1 MTTLGPIFDF
11 NLHFCLEGQLV
22 RAGLS
27 LLGELGFL
35 DRALE
40 RASEQ
45 GRQWGS
51 VAQGSTGA
59 LRVPAMVS
67 WPHYGPCR

>member
-1 MTTLGPIFDF
+1 MTFKFLAFYLYQDKNELTV
-11 NLHFCLEGQLV
+11 V
-22 RAGLS
+22 RT
-27 LLGELGFL
+27 GFL
-35 DRALE
+35 DRALG